1 MPGTLQ
7 VFSKWGNDDT
17 DNDRL
22 NLYHSKVISWSPAL
36 NVMVFGILSEY
47 DRTITK
53 EPSQM
58 LPRETRG
65 PYYSHGEEHA
75 EKVRN

>member
-1 MPGTLQ
+1 
-7 VFSKWGNDDT
+7 
-17 DNDRL
+17 
-22 NLYHSKVISWSPAL
+22 
-36 NVMVFGILSEY
+36 MVFGILSEY
-47 DRTITK
+47 DRVIA
-53 EPSQM
+53 EESSQM